1 MGLWSRGIKR
11 SESGNIKDFFN
22 YENNSLKY
30 EIIDEEKEI
39 VDIVGNVVIRQDD
52 IRDGELRI
60 KIRNLDGDLI
70 LSVSEIRPS
79 VIPEAMTGKII
90 FNSPNPKD
98 DKKSKPFEKETSGAK
113 TPAAKE
119 SGGFGSK
126 DVSKSKTGHA
136 KSELFKKI
144 WEDLRDT
151 YGFSEGDDISEFQFR
166 EACENY
172 GNPDDLSIE
181 EFEKEFDVNIG

>member
-11 SESGNIKDFFN
+11 SEIGNIEDFFN
-22 YENNSLKY
+22 YQNNSLKY

-39 VDIVGNVVIRQDD
+39 VDIVGNVVIREDD

-70 LSVSEIRPS
+70 LSVSEIRTS
-79 VIPEAMTGKII
+79 VIPEEMTGKII

-98 DKKSKPFEKETSGAK
+98 DKKTEPFEKEISGAK
-113 TPAAKE
+113 TTAKE
-119 SGGFGSK
+119 SRGLENK

-151 YGFSEGDDISEFQFR
+151 YGFSEGDDIPEFQFR

-172 GNPDDLSIE
+172 RNPDDISIE
-181 EFEKEFDVNIG
+181 EFEKKFDVNIG

>member
-11 SESGNIKDFFN
+11 SEIGNIKDFFN
-22 YENNSLKY
+22 YQDNSLKY

-98 DKKSKPFEKETSGAK
+98 DKSQNLKKETSGAI
-113 TPAAKE
+113 AAKE
-119 SGGFGSK
+119 SRGLGSK
-126 DVSKSKTGHA
+126 DVSRSKTGHT
-136 KSELFKKI
+136 KSELFQMI
-144 WEDLRDT
+144 WKELQDT
-151 YGFSEGDDISEFQFR
+151 YGFSKGDDIPEFHFR
-166 EACENY
+166 EACENFIDL
-172 GNPDDLSIE
+172 DDISIE
-181 EFEKEFDVNIG
+181 DFEKEFDVNIG